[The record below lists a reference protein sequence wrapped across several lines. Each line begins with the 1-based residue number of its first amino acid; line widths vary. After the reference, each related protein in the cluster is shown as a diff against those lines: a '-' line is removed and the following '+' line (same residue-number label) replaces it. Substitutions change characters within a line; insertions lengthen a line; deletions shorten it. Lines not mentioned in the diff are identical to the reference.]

1 MERYV
6 RSHRLIQQNRRKIKH
21 TFMVFGVKDLNPSIS
36 KYSLQ
41 KSLKFCQNKS
51 IYNPRIRK
59 DYIPFSE
66 SLLFKEEETWMK
78 KEGELFEVTMGA
90 YNGAQTCE
98 LIGLFILYK
107 FQ

>member
-1 MERYV
+1 
-6 RSHRLIQQNRRKIKH
+6 
-21 TFMVFGVKDLNPSIS
+21 MVFGVKDFNPSIS
-36 KYSLQ
+36 KYFLQ

-51 IYNPRIRK
+51 IYSPRIRK

-78 KEGELFEVTMGA
+78 KEGALFEVTMGA

-98 LIGLFILYK
+98 LTGLFIL
-107 FQ
+107 